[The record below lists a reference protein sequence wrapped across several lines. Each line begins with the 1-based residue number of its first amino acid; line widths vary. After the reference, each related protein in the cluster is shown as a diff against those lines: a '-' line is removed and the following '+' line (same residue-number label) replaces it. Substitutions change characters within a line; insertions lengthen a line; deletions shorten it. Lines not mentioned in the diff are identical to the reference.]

1 MPDAAAPI
9 AAPIASSIAASNAT
23 DGPPHGDADAL
34 IDFVR
39 RHPRLLVLTGAGIS
53 TDSGIPGYRDADGNW
68 RASTP
73 IQHREFLESH
83 ARRQRYWARSMVG
96 WPIMSRALPNDAH
109 RALARLQQAGHV
121 EALVTQNVDGLHQ
134 AAGSTGVIE
143 LHGSLAS
150 VVCLACGER
159 HPRGEIQRELEA
171 ANPAIAGLSA
181 VPSADGDAHLE
192 PDDLHGFTVPHCR
205 RCAGVIK
212 PDVVFFGDSVP
223 RDRVARVH
231 EALTRAD
238 ALLVVGSS
246 LMVYSGYRFC
256 VAAAQA
262 GKPVVA
268 INLGRTRA
276 DPLLTMKIAAPCG
289 ATLTRL
295 DAALRNIAA

>member
-1 MPDAAAPI
+1 MSTAVMRDVAAPI
-9 AAPIASSIAASNAT
+9 AV
-23 DGPPHGDADAL
+23 DGPPHGDDDAL
-34 IDFVR
+34 IGFVR

-143 LHGSLAS
+143 LHGSLSS
-150 VVCLACGER
+150 VVCLSCGER
-159 HPRGEIQRELEA
+159 HPRADIQHELEA
-171 ANPAIAGLSA
+171 ANPAIVGLPA

-192 PDDLHGFTVPHCR
+192 PDDLDGFTVPHCR
-205 RCAGVIK
+205 RCAGIIK

-223 RDRVARVH
+223 RDRVAAVH
-231 EALTRAD
+231 EALQRAD
-238 ALLVVGSS
+238 ALLVAGSS
-246 LMVYSGYRFC
+246 LMVFSGYRFC

-276 DPLLTMKIAAPCG
+276 DPLLTMKVAAPCG
-289 ATLTRL
+289 ATLTHL
-295 DAALRNIAA
+295 DAALGNIAV

>member
-1 MPDAAAPI
+1 MIATTHAMPDAAAPVAI
-9 AAPIASSIAASNAT
+9 
-23 DGPPHGDADAL
+23 DGPPHGDDQAL

-83 ARRQRYWARSMVG
+83 ARRQRYWARDMIG
-96 WPIMSRALPNDAH
+96 QPNDAH

-143 LHGSLAS
+143 LHGSLSS
-150 VVCLACGER
+150 VVCLHCGQR
-159 HPRGEIQRELEA
+159 HARFDIQRELET

-223 RDRVARVH
+223 RDRVAAVH
-231 EALTRAD
+231 EALQRAD

-246 LMVYSGYRFC
+246 LMVFSGYRFC
-256 VAAAQA
+256 VAAVQA

-268 INLGRTRA
+268 VNLGRTRA

-289 ATLTRL
+289 ATLTCL
-295 DAALRNIAA
+295 DAAMRNIAA